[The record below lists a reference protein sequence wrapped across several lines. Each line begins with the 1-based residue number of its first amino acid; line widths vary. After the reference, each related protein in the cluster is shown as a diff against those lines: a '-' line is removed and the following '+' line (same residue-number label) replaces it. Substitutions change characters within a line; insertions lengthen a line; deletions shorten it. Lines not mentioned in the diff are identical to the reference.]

1 MEPAAAATLRRM
13 ELHDGETILFEGHPS
28 WRSALLFFT
37 KGFLSALVVAAIVW
51 FAIGHFW
58 GIVVGG
64 VGIAITVA
72 LSIFLRSSTEYV
84 ITDERLHIRRGIISR
99 TIQETRLGR
108 VQNVTI
114 SQTLWE
120 RLLQIGKA
128 DFDTASEEQAD
139 FLFAG
144 IANPDEVR
152 AAVDRAHRLAEQRGK
167 TDPLG

>member
-1 MEPAAAATLRRM
+1 M
-13 ELHDGETILFEGHPS
+13 ELHEGETILFEGHPS
-28 WRSALLFFT
+28 WRSALLFFV
-37 KGFLSALVVAAIVW
+37 KGFLGALVVAAIVW
-51 FAIGHFW
+51 FAVSEGA
-58 GIVVGG
+58 GIA
-64 VGIAITVA
+64 VGIAGAA
-72 LSIFLRSSTEYV
+72 LTIGISILLRSATEYV

-114 SQTLWE
+114 SQTIWE

-139 FLFAG
+139 FLFGG

-152 AAVDRAHRLAEQRGK
+152 AAVDKAHRLAEQRGK
-167 TDPLG
+167 TEGL

>member
-1 MEPAAAATLRRM
+1 M
-13 ELHDGETILFEGHPS
+13 ELHEGETILFEGHPS
-28 WRSALLFFT
+28 WRSALLFFV
-37 KGFLSALVVAAIVW
+37 KGFLGALIVAAVLW
-51 FAIGHFW
+51 FTVSEGVAI
-58 GIVVGG
+58 G
-64 VGIAITVA
+64 VGIALAA
-72 LSIFLRSSTEYV
+72 LTIGISILLRSATEYV

-139 FLFAG
+139 FLFGG

-152 AAVDRAHRLAEQRGK
+152 AAVDKAHRLAEQRGK
-167 TDPLG
+167 STPL